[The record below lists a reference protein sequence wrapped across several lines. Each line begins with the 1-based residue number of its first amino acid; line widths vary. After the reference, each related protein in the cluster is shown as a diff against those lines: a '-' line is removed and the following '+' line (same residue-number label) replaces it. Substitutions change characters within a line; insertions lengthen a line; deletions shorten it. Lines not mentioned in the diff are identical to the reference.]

1 MLNNVVNS
9 FWINDFIDFFD
20 VIFGGDVLEVGLDDD
35 ADIDIVLDVDNDD
48 ILSYWYFSL
57 VDLKVWSIST
67 LSLASK
73 QCLGELWDNRKNQ
86 NPKEVKLRHNN
97 FPDLKLKL
105 SQD

>member
-1 MLNNVVNS
+1 M
-9 FWINDFIDFFD
+9 
-20 VIFGGDVLEVGLDDD
+20 
-35 ADIDIVLDVDNDD
+35 
-48 ILSYWYFSL
+48 

-73 QCLGELWDNRKNQ
+73 QCLGELCLGNVKFQFECQNTPYIILAEKNRKNQ